1 MTQRFKRRTGR
12 SLSILTLASTVMIA
26 AVALA
31 GPPGLSTNPGRHA
44 IFPAKG
50 QSPEQQRV
58 DENAA
63 YDWASRQTNWDPYQ
77 AKAQLDQQV
86 QASAQAAGGA
96 LGGGLGG
103 AVKGGAGGAL
113 MGVAI
118 GAIAG
123 DAGKGAAIGATA
135 GGMTGGMTGGM
146 RSRRAVKAASGS
158 ADLAVAA
165 YQQQFAMWDR
175 NFIAAME
182 GMGYSVR

>member
-1 MTQRFKRRTGR
+1 MLKRFQERTGR
-12 SLSILTLASTVMIA
+12 FLSMVTLASIAVVGTVTHA
-26 AVALA
+26 A
-31 GPPGLSTNPGRHA
+31 PPTLSANPGNHA

-50 QSPEQQRV
+50 QSPDQQRA
-58 DENAA
+58 DEAAA

-77 AKAQLDQQV
+77 AKAVLDQQG
-86 QASAQAAGGA
+86 QAVASPAGGA
-96 LGGGLGG
+96 LGG
-103 AVKGGAGGAL
+103 AVKGGAGGAI

-135 GGMTGGMTGGM
+135 GGMTGGL
-146 RSRRAVKAASGS
+146 RSRRDVKAAGGT
-158 ADLAVAA
+158 ANAAVAA
-165 YQQQFAMWDR
+165 YQQQFSLWDR

>member
-1 MTQRFKRRTGR
+1 MLKRFQSRMGR
-12 SLSILTLASTVMIA
+12 IPSVLTLASCVVVA
-26 AVALA
+26 AVAQA

-63 YDWASRQTNWDPYQ
+63 YDWATKQTGWDPYQ
-77 AKAQLDQQV
+77 AKAVLEQQG
-86 QASAQAAGGA
+86 QAAAQSAGA
-96 LGGGLGG
+96 AVGG
-103 AVKGGAGGAL
+103 AVKGGAGGAI

-135 GGMTGGMTGGM
+135 GGMTGGM
-146 RSRRAVKAASGS
+146 RSRRAVRAAGGS
-158 ADLAVAA
+158 ANAA
-165 YQQQFAMWDR
+165 AATYQQQFAMWDR